1 MGNFRIGHGYDVH
14 ALAPGLELW
23 LGGIKIE
30 HEAGC
35 IAHSD
40 GDVVIH
46 ALCDALLGAAALG
59 DIGLHFPDT
68 SDDFKGIDSKI
79 LLRRTVEL
87 LSAKGYRIGNVDCTL
102 CLQRPKVKPH
112 IEAMRRTLAAAMG
125 IAAEEVSVKATT
137 TEKLGFVGRQEGVE
151 AHAVALIYKEYKEPQ
166 ISLRLFSG
174 HSPSG
179 ISFRPVQAGRQ
190 MQANASPVH
199 SRAV

>member
-46 ALCDALLGAAALG
+46 ALCDALLGAAAIG

-68 SDDFKGIDSKI
+68 
-79 LLRRTVEL
+79 
-87 LSAKGYRIGNVDCTL
+87 
-102 CLQRPKVKPH
+102 
-112 IEAMRRTLAAAMG
+112 
-125 IAAEEVSVKATT
+125 
-137 TEKLGFVGRQEGVE
+137 
-151 AHAVALIYKEYKEPQ
+151 
-166 ISLRLFSG
+166 
-174 HSPSG
+174 
-179 ISFRPVQAGRQ
+179 
-190 MQANASPVH
+190 
-199 SRAV
+199 

>member
-79 LLRRTVEL
+79 LLRRTVKL
-87 LSAKGYRIGNVDCTL
+87 FSAKGYRIGNVDCTL

-151 AHAVALIYKEYKEPQ
+151 AHAVALATT
-166 ISLRLFSG
+166 FSRDRIPDYDILVDDFTQLG
-174 HSPSG
+174 YEQVMHLPA
-179 ISFRPVQAGRQ
+179 FADRPVQVE
-190 MQANASPVH
+190 N
-199 SRAV
+199 

>member
-1 MGNFRIGHGYDVH
+1 MRC
-14 ALAPGLELW
+14 ATPCWAQQR
-23 LGGIKIE
+23 
-30 HEAGC
+30 
-35 IAHSD
+35 
-40 GDVVIH
+40 
-46 ALCDALLGAAALG
+46 LG

-151 AHAVALIYKEYKEPQ
+151 AHAVALIYKE
-166 ISLRLFSG
+166 
-174 HSPSG
+174 
-179 ISFRPVQAGRQ
+179 
-190 MQANASPVH
+190 
-199 SRAV
+199 